1 MFIPNAIFY
10 FSSSSE
16 KEGKKYFFF
25 SINHID
31 ETLVIV
37 ARHHI
42 LFPLTFIRKKSNYIF
57 SLTRSD
63 FETEKMWNAS
73 E

>member
-10 FSSSSE
+10 FSSSREAE
-16 KEGKKYFFF
+16 KIRFFF

-37 ARHHI
+37 ARHHTI
-42 LFPLTFIRKKSNYIF
+42 PTDSQRKKNYIF
-57 SLTRSD
+57 SLTRGE
-63 FETEKMWNAS
+63 FEGEETWNVS
-73 E
+73 EW